1 MSQRILIVEDEP
13 LINADLAAI
22 LVSQGYT
29 IAGQAYDSVDAYD
42 IIKEHTIENKRHYS
56 FSWNY
61 FTPT

>member
-29 IAGQAYDSVDAYD
+29 IAGQAYFPM
-42 IIKEHTIENKRHYS
+42 NKR
-56 FSWNY
+56 
-61 FTPT
+61 